1 MASLLCLPPDPGH
14 MTNCSDR
21 QRAQDSE
28 ASLTIVRS
36 AQAGVTANNVVAA
49 EENVSL
55 SLCSASAHT
64 YGPHNTS
71 YLSSAHS
78 AAHSQLFAS
87 AFLLNAKPGHEYQWM
102 YF

>member
-55 SLCSASAHT
+55 SLGSASAHT
-64 YGPHNTS
+64 IPHTSPLPTLLPIPS
-71 YLSSAHS
+71 YLPVPFCSMLSLGS
-78 AAHSQLFAS
+78 
-87 AFLLNAKPGHEYQWM
+87 
-102 YF
+102 

>member
-49 EENVSL
+49 EENVSSL
-55 SLCSASAHT
+55 SALPQPT
-64 YGPHNTS
+64 Q
-71 YLSSAHS
+71 YLIPLSAHS

-87 AFLLNAKPGHEYQWM
+87 AFLLNAKPGHEYQ
-102 YF
+102 